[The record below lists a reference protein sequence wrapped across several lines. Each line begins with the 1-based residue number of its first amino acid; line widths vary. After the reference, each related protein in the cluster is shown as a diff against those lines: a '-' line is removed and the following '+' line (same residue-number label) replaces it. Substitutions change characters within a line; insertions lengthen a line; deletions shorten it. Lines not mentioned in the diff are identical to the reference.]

1 MEVLTLYMF
10 NPSLERP
17 EHITPGL
24 LLGYMYTQT
33 DRQKDRQT
41 DRQTDTNTHTHTQVC
56 VCVTHR
62 CIGERERRERERLC
76 VHMYSREHEWMYS
89 DVDGPA
95 QTLNKLF
102 KFLGTSPLRGLLH
115 V

>member
-62 CIGERERRERERLC
+62 CIGERERREREGLC
-76 VHMYSREHEWMYS
+76 VHMYSRE
-89 DVDGPA
+89 PA

>member
-41 DRQTDTNTHTHTQVC
+41 DRQTDTNTHTHTRYVC
-56 VCVTHR
+56 VSHTDVL
-62 CIGERERRERERLC
+62 ERERGEKEKVC
-76 VHMYSREHEWMYS
+76 VYTCIHGSTNGCTVMST
-89 DVDGPA
+89 GPH
-95 QTLNKLF
+95 KL
-102 KFLGTSPLRGLLH
+102 
-115 V
+115 

>member
-41 DRQTDTNTHTHTQVC
+41 DRQTDTNTHTHTGMC
-56 VCVTHR
+56 VCHTQMYW
-62 CIGERERRERERLC
+62 REREERKRRFVC
-76 VHMYSREHEWMYS
+76 THVFTGARV
-89 DVDGPA
+89 DV
-95 QTLNKLF
+95 Q
-102 KFLGTSPLRGLLH
+102 
-115 V
+115 

>member
-41 DRQTDTNTHTHTQVC
+41 DRQTDTCTHTRARAHTRTNTQTHTQTY
-56 VCVTHR
+56 THTNQAWNNTEV
-62 CIGERERRERERLC
+62 GLMESKV
-76 VHMYSREHEWMYS
+76 VH
-89 DVDGPA
+89 G
-95 QTLNKLF
+95 LNK
-102 KFLGTSPLRGLLH
+102 P
-115 V
+115 

>member
-41 DRQTDTNTHTHTQVC
+41 DRQTQTHTHTHRYVC
-56 VCVTHR
+56 VSHTDVL
-62 CIGERERRERERLC
+62 ERERGEKEKVC
-76 VHMYSREHEWMYS
+76 VYTCIHGSPH
-89 DVDGPA
+89 
-95 QTLNKLF
+95 KL
-102 KFLGTSPLRGLLH
+102 
-115 V
+115 